1 MTESNTPD
9 IAHYIGGGQ
18 QAGTGTRTQPV
29 YNPATGQVSA
39 KVKLGNQ
46 QDIDAAVASA
56 QAAFPAW
63 ADTPPLRRARVLF
76 NFLALLNENKEK
88 LAAMIT
94 AEHGKV
100 LSDALGEVTRGIE
113 IVEFACG

>member
-1 MTESNTPD
+1 MTELNTPE

-18 QAGTGTRTQPV
+18 HAGAGTRTQAV

-46 QDIDAAVASA
+46 QDIDNAVASA

-100 LSDALGEVTRGIE
+100 LSDAMGEVTRGI
-113 IVEFACG
+113 

>member
-1 MTESNTPD
+1 MTELNTPE

-18 QAGTGTRTQPV
+18 HAGAGTRTQAV

-46 QDIDAAVASA
+46 QDIDNAVASA

-63 ADTPPLRRARVLF
+63 ADTPPLRRARRSIPTDRWATSARKPSIF
-76 NFLALLNENKEK
+76 
-88 LAAMIT
+88 
-94 AEHGKV
+94 
-100 LSDALGEVTRGIE
+100 
-113 IVEFACG
+113 C